1 MNHDSERTLSDRLTA
16 DHAGMPANNDQT
28 AVDLNHAATSRRQV
42 RRRQV
47 RSSPSAE
54 CARVLALLTNR

>member
-42 RRRQV
+42 RRRHRRPNV
-47 RSSPSAE
+47 PESSR
-54 CARVLALLTNR
+54 C